1 MKKFFK
7 IFKVYEWI
15 FLLVSILT
23 LLVLGILSIVDS
35 NKGSDSF
42 NYLSLIELFS
52 ALFGIIGASL
62 NLKRKKYAFFFYIG
76 YSIMYG
82 VSSLIYHQYGEAIL
96 NLVINLIMYLYT
108 VFNFY
113 IKDRIINKKKNNKN
127 KELELK
133 EVDVVNK
140 EGNNEVSNNLNKTNR
155 IEKTSTFNI
164 KRMNKIELIIIIILI
179 PLFTLGYGY
188 VLKLIESDYPFINA
202 LATSLCLISV
212 YFTSRGILEQWI
224 FWDLYSIVLVVL
236 WSIKYSE
243 SQSMGGNAGLLLMII
258 NIIYV
263 ILNTYALIEWINTY
277 RKKKKDEIKTI
288 KE

>member
-113 IKDRIINKKKNNKN
+113 IKDKIFN
-127 KELELK
+127 KEKGVDKK
-133 EVDVVNK
+133 EKVEDISK
-140 EGNNEVSNNLNKTNR
+140 RTSSNNSNNNIKE
-155 IEKTSTFNI
+155 EKTSTFKI
-164 KRMNKIELIIIIILI
+164 KRMNKIELIVIIILI

-188 VLKLIESDYPFINA
+188 ILKLIESDYPFINA

-277 RKKKKDEIKTI
+277 RKEKKDEIKTI